1 MAALLWVGQTA
12 AGIRRSVTISLAES
26 FAPDPADGAFVDF
39 QLTGYSAATEGQSL
53 KRYLKLAG

>member
-1 MAALLWVGQTA
+1 MLF
-12 AGIRRSVTISLAES
+12 RSTMSLAEA

-39 QLTGYSAATEGQSL
+39 QLTGYNAATEGQSL